1 MGSSPKKNWQTFIC
15 RYMYKGSEWG
25 FEIVAED
32 FDDAQ
37 ARLYALRQ
45 FGKVDG
51 IKIVDIPAV
60 PGAGWFIETV
70 RLVRNFFL
78 GQGGMYG

>member
-1 MGSSPKKNWQTFIC
+1 MSSSPNEKWQTFIC
-15 RYMYKGSEWG
+15 HYMYKGTKWG
-25 FEIVAED
+25 FELKAED
-32 FDDAQ
+32 FEDAQ
-37 ARLYALRQ
+37 ARLSALRQ

-51 IKIVDIPAV
+51 INIVEIPAV

-78 GQGGMYG
+78 D

>member
-1 MGSSPKKNWQTFIC
+1 
-15 RYMYKGSEWG
+15 MYKGSKWG

-45 FGKVDG
+45 FGKLDG
-51 IKIVDIPAV
+51 IKIVEISAIP
-60 PGAGWFIETV
+60 GTKWFIETIRV
-70 RLVRNFFL
+70 VRNFFL
-78 GQGGMYG
+78 Y

>member
-1 MGSSPKKNWQTFIC
+1 MGSSPKENWQTFIC
-15 RYMYKGSEWG
+15 HYMYKGAKWG
-25 FEIVAED
+25 FELEAED

-51 IKIVDIPAV
+51 IKIVEIPAV
-60 PGAGWFIETV
+60 PSARWFVETV

-78 GQGGMYG
+78 D

>member
-1 MGSSPKKNWQTFIC
+1 MSSSPEKGWQTFIC
-15 RYMYKGSEWG
+15 HYMYKGSNWG

-37 ARLYALRQ
+37 ARLSALGQ

-51 IKIVDIPAV
+51 IKVAVIPAAF
-60 PGAGWFIETV
+60 PGAKWLVETI
-70 RLVRNFFL
+70 RLMCNFFL
-78 GQGGMYG
+78 DRT